1 VNQTVVEMDRGYLF
15 LMSISDGSCLSVLAA
30 PNCDIG
36 LVAYEMTLLVERVG
50 QQMTPELR
58 AQLQG
63 AQRR

>member
-1 VNQTVVEMDRGYLF
+1 
-15 LMSISDGSCLSVLAA
+15 
-30 PNCDIG
+30 
-36 LVAYEMTLLVERVG
+36 MTLLVERVG